1 MPYAALAGY
10 VVFAALAFGWRSW
23 IHWRRTGSTG
33 YRGLSG
39 RPGSLEWW
47 GGLLFIV
54 AIVLTPVAAVLEARG
69 SIRPL
74 LVLPPSLPV
83 ALGGALY
90 LAGLAGTL
98 WSQLAM
104 GTSWRVGVDE
114 TERTALVTRGPYGV
128 VRNPIFTFMVLGLAG
143 LALLV
148 PNALSLLALAVLVA
162 AVEIQVKAVEEPYLE
177 RAHGDDYRRYRAG
190 TWRFV
195 PGIGR

>member
-23 IHWRRTGSTG
+23 IHWKRTGSTG

-39 RPGSLEWW
+39 RPGSTEWW
-47 GGLLFIV
+47 GGLLFAV
-54 AIVLTPVAAVLEARG
+54 AIVLTPVAAVLQARG
-69 SIRPL
+69 TIAPVITLRP
-74 LVLPPSLPV
+74 ST
-83 ALGGALY
+83 ALAIGGALY

-104 GTSWRVGVDE
+104 GASWRIGVDE
-114 TERTALVTRGPYGV
+114 QERTALITRGPYGV

-143 LALLV
+143 LAMLT
-148 PNALSLLALAVLVA
+148 PNALAIASLAVLVA

>member
-23 IHWRRTGSTG
+23 IQWKRTGSTG

-39 RPGSLEWW
+39 RPGSNEWW
-47 GGLLFIV
+47 GGLLFAA
-54 AIVLTPVAAVLEARG
+54 AIVLTPVAAVLQARG
-69 SIRPL
+69 TIAPVIALRPSTAL
-74 LVLPPSLPV
+74 

-104 GTSWRVGVDE
+104 GASWRIGVDE
-114 TERTALVTRGPYGV
+114 QERTALITRGPYRV
-128 VRNPIFTFMVLGLAG
+128 LRNPIFTFMVLGLAG
-143 LALLV
+143 LAVLV
-148 PNALSLLALAVLVA
+148 PNALAIIALAVLVA

-177 RAHGDDYRRYRAG
+177 RAHGDNYRRYRAG

-195 PGIGR
+195 PGVGR

>member
-23 IHWRRTGSTG
+23 IHWKRTGSTG

-39 RPGSLEWW
+39 RPGSVEWW
-47 GGLLFIV
+47 GGLLFAV
-54 AIVLTPVAAVLEARG
+54 AIVLTPVAAVLQARG
-69 SIRPL
+69 TITPVIALRP
-74 LVLPPSLPV
+74 SV
-83 ALGGALY
+83 ALAVGGALY

-98 WSQLAM
+98 CSQLAM
-104 GTSWRVGVDE
+104 GTSWRIGVDE
-114 TERTALVTRGPYGV
+114 QERTALVTRGPYGV
-128 VRNPIFTFMVLGLAG
+128 VRNPIFTFMVLALAG
-143 LALLV
+143 LAVLV
-148 PNALSLLALAVLVA
+148 PNALSLAALATLVA
-162 AVEIQVKAVEEPYLE
+162 AVEIQVKVVEEPYLE